1 MQKTGVASFVSRTA
15 QSMTIKIGEETLEYD
30 LICVNEFSSERKLM
44 SVVVRDRATDKLFV
58 YVKGAGS
65 MINQRLSEDSKNG
78 ALRAKIDAEV
88 DRFGAKGLRTLVF
101 AMREMSESEF
111 A

>member
-1 MQKTGVASFVSRTA
+1 MASFIGRTA

-44 SVVVRDRATDKLFV
+44 SVVVREKTSGKLFV

-65 MINQRLSEDSKNG
+65 MIN
-78 ALRAKIDAEV
+78 
-88 DRFGAKGLRTLVF
+88 
-101 AMREMSESEF
+101 
-111 A
+111 